1 MKSTVYIETSVVSYL
16 VARMSRDLVV
26 AGHQQITQEWW
37 EVRNDWELYASRLVV
52 AEAMRGDPSASA
64 RRLEQLHGI
73 PHLAM
78 TPQVEPLVVALIEA
92 AALPE
97 KAVEDA
103 FHIALAAVHGMDF
116 LLTWNCKHIAN
127 AIKRG
132 IIERVCEMAGYAMPI
147 ICTQE
152 ELLGEKNVDRSD
164 Y

>member
-1 MKSTVYIETSVVSYL
+1 MKQTVYIETSVISYQA
-16 VARMSRDLVV
+16 ARPSRDLIV
-26 AGHQQITQEWW
+26 AAHQQITQEWW
-37 EVRNDWELYASRLVV
+37 AVRDDWELYASRLVLS
-52 AEAMRGDPSASA
+52 EAMRGDPSASS
-64 RRLEQLHGI
+64 RRVQQLHGI

-78 TPQVEPLVVALIEA
+78 TPRIETLVVALIEV

-127 AIKRG
+127 ATKRG
-132 IIERVCEMAGYAMPI
+132 IIESVCEMAGYAMPV
-147 ICTQE
+147 ICTPE
-152 ELLGEKNVDRSD
+152 ELLGGRNVERSD

>member
-1 MKSTVYIETSVVSYL
+1 MKSTVYIETSVISYL
-16 VARMSRDLVV
+16 IARMSRGLVV

-37 EVRNDWELYASRLVV
+37 EARDDWELYASRLVV
-52 AEAMRGDPSASA
+52 AEATRGDPGTSS

-78 TPQVEPLVVALIEA
+78 TPPVETLVVALIEA
-92 AALPE
+92 AALPG

-103 FHIALAAVHGMDF
+103 FHIALATVHGMDF
-116 LLTWNCKHIAN
+116 LLTWNRKHIAN

-132 IIERVCEMAGYAMPI
+132 IIERVCERAGYAMPV
-147 ICTQE
+147 ICTPE
-152 ELLGEKNVDRSD
+152 ELLGERNAERSD

>member
-1 MKSTVYIETSVVSYL
+1 MKSTVYIETSVISYL
-16 VARMSRDLVV
+16 AARMSRDLVV

-37 EVRNDWELYASRLVV
+37 EVRDDWELFSSRLVV
-52 AEAMRGDPSASA
+52 AEAMRGDPEAA
-64 RRLEQLHGI
+64 QRRLGQLQDI

-78 TPQVEPLVVALIEA
+78 TTEAETLVTALIKA

-103 FHIALAAVHGMDF
+103 FHIALATVHGMDF

-132 IIERVCEMAGYAMPI
+132 TIEHVCVTAGFAMPV
-147 ICTQE
+147 ICTPE

>member
-1 MKSTVYIETSVVSYL
+1 MEK
-16 VARMSRDLVV
+16 
-26 AGHQQITQEWW
+26 
-37 EVRNDWELYASRLVV
+37 
-52 AEAMRGDPSASA
+52 
-64 RRLEQLHGI
+64 LHGI

-78 TPQVEPLVVALIEA
+78 TSQVETLVAALIEA

-132 IIERVCEMAGYAMPI
+132 IIEHVCEIAGYAMPI
-147 ICTQE
+147 ICTPE
-152 ELLGEKNVDRSD
+152 ELLGDRNVDRSD
-164 Y
+164 C

>member
-1 MKSTVYIETSVVSYL
+1 MKSTVYIETSVISYL
-16 VARMSRDLVV
+16 SARMSRDLVV

-37 EVRNDWELYASRLVV
+37 EVRDDWDLYASRLVV
-52 AEAMRGDPSASA
+52 VEAMRGDPDASA
-64 RRLEQLHGI
+64 RRLEQLRGI

-78 TPQVEPLVVALIEA
+78 VPHVEILVAGLIKA

-103 FHIALAAVHGMDF
+103 FHIALASVHGMDF

-132 IIERVCEMAGYAMPI
+132 VIEHVCEMAGYAMPV
-147 ICTQE
+147 ICTPE
-152 ELLGEKNVDRSD
+152 ELLGDKNVD
-164 Y
+164 

>member
-1 MKSTVYIETSVVSYL
+1 MKGDSGAST
-16 VARMSRDLVV
+16 
-26 AGHQQITQEWW
+26 
-37 EVRNDWELYASRLVV
+37 
-52 AEAMRGDPSASA
+52 
-64 RRLEQLHGI
+64 RRLQLLRGI

-78 TPQVEPLVVALIEA
+78 TPQVETLVVALMEA

-103 FHIALAAVHGMDF
+103 FHIALATVHGMDF

-132 IIERVCEMAGYAMPI
+132 TIERVCEMTGYAMPV
-147 ICTQE
+147 ICTPE
-152 ELLGEKNVDRSD
+152 ELLGERNVDRSD

>member
-1 MKSTVYIETSVVSYL
+1 MKSTVYIETSVISYL
-16 VARMSRDLVV
+16 IARMSRDLVV

-37 EVRNDWELYASRLVV
+37 EARDDWELYASRLVV
-52 AEAMRGDPSASA
+52 AEATRGDPGASS

-78 TPQVEPLVVALIEA
+78 TPPVETLVVALIEA

-103 FHIALAAVHGMDF
+103 FHIALATVHGMDF

-132 IIERVCEMAGYAMPI
+132 IIERVCERAGYAMPV
-147 ICTQE
+147 ICTPE
-152 ELLGEKNVDRSD
+152 ELLGEKNVERSD

>member
-16 VARMSRDLVV
+16 AARMSRDLVV

-37 EVRNDWELYASRLVV
+37 DARDDWELYASRLVV
-52 AEAMRGDPSASA
+52 VEAMRGDPGASD
-64 RRLEQLHGI
+64 RRLQHLRGI

-78 TPQVEPLVVALIEA
+78 TPQVETLVAALVES

-97 KAVEDA
+97 KAVEDT

-116 LLTWNCKHIAN
+116 LLTWNCTHIAN

-132 IIERVCEMAGYAMPI
+132 TIERVCETAGYAMPI
-147 ICTQE
+147 ICTPE
-152 ELLGEKNVDRSD
+152 ELLGERNVDRSD

>member
-1 MKSTVYIETSVVSYL
+1 MKQTVYIETSVISYL
-16 VARMSRDLVV
+16 AARMSRDLVV

-37 EVRNDWELYASRLVV
+37 ELRDDCELHASRLVV
-52 AEAMRGDPSASA
+52 VEAMKGDHGASA
-64 RRLEQLHGI
+64 RRLELLHGI

-78 TPQVEPLVVALIEA
+78 TPQVETLVVALMEA

-103 FHIALAAVHGMDF
+103 FHIALATVHGMDF

-132 IIERVCEMAGYAMPI
+132 VIERVCEMAGYAMPV
-147 ICTQE
+147 ICTPE
-152 ELLGEKNVDRSD
+152 ELLGDRNVDRSD
-164 Y
+164 C